1 MRNIQGA
8 DPLRESTINAL
19 KPVLE
24 SLLDLLFDVGITVR
38 EFNLLARRAAVHIA
52 IKRLRIDGGQDSK
65 SRVAII
71 TGLPRSEVAKIINSS
86 DSLTTTKDVQQ
97 PARRI
102 LTSWFNDPR
111 FLDSSGQPA
120 AIPIFGK
127 RRSFEFLVS
136 KYGTGIP
143 LRAMLDELIQIG
155 AIERLPQQ
163 RIRAKARVP
172 ISVGLTANAIEAAG
186 ARCSDLLGT
195 LIKNIRRSDQPLFE
209 ATSMILDANPELM
222 PLVRREI
229 AEQGANFINA
239 SNSLLRRAHS
249 RSKKPVEKDESRYRA
264 GVTVFYFEESE
275 VGESRKPVRTRRENL
290 RRITR

>member
-120 AIPIFGK
+120 VIPIFGK

>member
-24 SLLDLLFDVGITVR
+24 SLLDLMFDVGITVR

-120 AIPIFGK
+120 VIPIFGK

>member
-249 RSKKPVEKDESRYRA
+249 RSKKPVKKDESRYRA